1 MHHITP
7 LRPHVI
13 DCLTGQPLPPEG
25 VQRAVL
31 LPPDHHAE
39 RSGDISI
46 TEAALMPAPAL
57 QPAPAPDQAT
67 DPATTLAKPLK
78 PAQKA

>member
-7 LRPHVI
+7 LRPHVT

-31 LPPDHHAE
+31 LPPDHHAQ

-46 TEAALMPAPAL
+46 TEAAPMPAPAPR
-57 QPAPAPDQAT
+57 PADAT

-78 PAQKA
+78 PEQKA